1 VSTTATAFDFC
12 ERIKI
17 IECSVF
23 FNDQAQ
29 IQKPFYFEKPHF
41 NDTITPRRAG
51 LTHLSIGK
59 VA

>member
-1 VSTTATAFDFC
+1 MNVTVTAIDRRK
-12 ERIKI
+12 RIKI
-17 IECSVF
+17 IECSLF

-29 IQKPFYFEKPHF
+29 IQKPFYFEKRHF
-41 NDTITPRRAG
+41 NDPITPRRAG

>member
-1 VSTTATAFDFC
+1 M
-12 ERIKI
+12 
-17 IECSVF
+17 F

-29 IQKPFYFEKPHF
+29 IQKPFYFEKRHF
-41 NDTITPRRAG
+41 NDTITPHRAG